1 MATRLSNRF
10 INEKIKFAKNGEGR
24 IEIPRDNPI
33 RAIILWFEI
42 KVTAGSSTAPASRK
56 NNHYKNIVKKIKLER
71 DGSENKFALSAVTK
85 YFVAWMEHGV
95 KPYETDADTPAAGQ
109 SVTHKFQL
117 QFDFAQVPRN
127 PSDFTALLNNDLSS
141 LDLIVEWGDIG
152 SIFGTANGA
161 TVDTDDT
168 FVQVEI
174 QEAFDNRA
182 PAPESDPGIEAYLA
196 NGLDYKELEETVH
209 PIEQAFDSFDLNELV
224 IDVKPVPV
232 RIVKEM
238 WRTLKN
244 ITDGDP
250 SESNEVVTHFKF
262 ANIRGRGESI
272 WRARFKQAW
281 AATKQLLALDS
292 LPEGVLWFDWVLFR
306 QGGFRNNVSEASKIK
321 LLTEAPASSKKNGLL
336 VWRRYL
342 VTGQIGG

>member
-1 MATRLSNRF
+1 MATRLSSRF
-10 INEKIKFAKNGEGR
+10 LNEKVKYVENGEGR

-33 RAIILWFEI
+33 RSMLLWFQ
-42 KVTAGSSTAPASRK
+42 VTVKGGGTTAPADRK
-56 NNHYKNIVKKIKLER
+56 NNHFRNIAKKIKLER
-71 DGSENKFALSAVTK
+71 DGSENKFAYSMATK
-85 YFVAWMEHGV
+85 YFVDWLENGI
-95 KPYETDADTPAAGQ
+95 KPYESDIPSPGATGESTYEI
-109 SVTHKFQL
+109 QL
-117 QFDFAQVPRN
+117 QVDFAQVRRN

-141 LDLIVEWGDIG
+141 LDLIIEWNDI
-152 SIFGTANGA
+152 SDIFGTPNSA
-161 TVDTDDT
+161 TVVADKTWC
-168 FVQVEI
+168 QVEI
-174 QEAFDNRA
+174 LEAFDNGVA
-182 PAPESDPGIEAYLA
+182 SGENDPGIEAYLA

-209 PIEQAFDSFDLNELV
+209 PIEQEHDSFDLNERI
-224 IDVKPVPV
+224 IDVKPVPT

-238 WRTLKN
+238 WRALKN

-250 SESNEVVTHFKF
+250 TESNDVITHLKF
-262 ANIRGRGESI
+262 ANVRGRGESI

-292 LPEGVLWFDWVLFR
+292 IPEGVLWFDWLMFR

-321 LLTEAPASSKKNGLL
+321 LLTAAPATGKKNGLI